1 VYADWPKIS
10 RVLLAKLSRFS
21 SYGTAMK
28 KYIAELIGTFFLV
41 YAVGHNVVGGNPL
54 APIGIGLALA
64 LAVMIYAVGHISG
77 GHLNPAVT
85 VAVWLRG
92 KCDTKDVVPY
102 ILCQVVGAVLAA
114 LAVAWLRGKA
124 AAPAD
129 FVLSKLIVAE
139 IIGTFALAWVVLNTA
154 TTKANA
160 NNSFYG
166 AAIGLTV
173 TMGAFAVGDISG
185 AAFNPAVATGAVAL
199 NILKGSQL
207 WAYWVFCIAGG
218 ALAASNYSGG

>member
-1 VYADWPKIS
+1 MGS
-10 RVLLAKLSRFS
+10 
-21 SYGTAMK
+21 AMK
-28 KYIAELIGTFFLV
+28 KYITELIGTFFLV
-41 YAVGHNVVGGNPL
+41 YAVGHNVIGGNPV

-64 LAVMIYAVGHISG
+64 VMIYAGGHISG
-77 GHLNPAVT
+77 AHFNPAVT

-114 LAVAWLRGKA
+114 VAVSWLRGKA

-129 FVLSKLIVAE
+129 FELSKLIVAE
-139 IIGTFALAWVVLNTA
+139 IIGTFALAWVVLNVA

-173 TMGAFAVGDISG
+173 TMGAFAVGGISG
-185 AAFNPAVATGAVAL
+185 AAFNPAVATGAVAM
-199 NILKGSQL
+199 NILKGGQL
-207 WAYWVFCIAGG
+207 WAYWVFCIAGAG
-218 ALAASNYSGG
+218 AAAFVFNKLKVDE